1 MNAIYLIC
9 FAIILKIFYS
19 FFKGKSR
26 KEEINESDNI
36 PQIQSITKTK
46 NSWLYPTDE
55 FGTLEKGV
63 VHDSK
68 TYKNEIS
75 DSNNKNFEI
84 L

>member
-1 MNAIYLIC
+1 MNIIYLIC
-9 FAIILKIFYS
+9 FTIILKVFYS
-19 FFKGKSR
+19 FYKRKNT

-46 NSWLYPTDE
+46 NSWLYPTNE

-63 VHDSK
+63 VHDSQ

-75 DSNNKNFEI
+75 DSNNQNFEI

>member
-1 MNAIYLIC
+1 MIVIYLIC
-9 FAIILKIFYS
+9 FVIILKISYS
-19 FFKGKSR
+19 FYKRKNT
-26 KEEINESDNI
+26 KEEVIESDNI

-63 VHDSK
+63 VHDSQ
-68 TYKNEIS
+68 TYKNEIT
-75 DSNNKNFEI
+75 DSNNQNFEM